1 MNGMKNIR
9 YYKQKLRPRVLIV
22 EDEFVN
28 QQILG
33 QIIAKDFE
41 PIYANNG
48 QEALDILHEAPHE
61 ISLVLLDLNMPVM
74 DGFTLMSIMN
84 EEEILKRIPIIALTN
99 DRSAEIRSLQLGAQD
114 FITKPYDMPE
124 IVLARIR
131 RSILLAEETD
141 LILRTENDL
150 LTGLTTKRYF
160 FEYINLFDQH
170 NPNANMDAIA
180 INIKKFR
187 TINAL
192 LGHRFGDKLL
202 VSIANSL
209 KKLMNTYEGIVSR
222 VDSDTFFVYISSI
235 DNYEEVITNA
245 LEEASLKVQKEGHVA
260 FKIGINRVVDRDLS
274 VEKRFDDAL
283 RAMRLNKD
291 NLKTT
296 LVVYDQKMHEN
307 ELFNEKLI
315 LGFEKSLENKEF
327 KIYLQPKMNI
337 AGDKPRLSSAEVLVR
352 WIHPGYGI
360 ISPTVFVPLF
370 ESNGLITRLDKYIW
384 EEAASQIKEWKEKYG
399 ITLPLSINVSRVD
412 LFSATLMD
420 DLMEIMHKY
429 DLKFDELFLEV
440 TESACVED
448 AKEVTKRVTAL
459 KNKGFVIEMDD
470 FGTGYSSLHMVSS
483 LPLDALKID
492 RSFVLNLLNNEK
504 SKVMVQV
511 ILELAKLLSA
521 KCIAEG
527 VENEEQLKLL
537 KEMGVEIIQ
546 GFYFSKPIPT
556 DEFFDKYLKD
566 NL

>member
-1 MNGMKNIR
+1 MKNIR

-33 QIIAKDFE
+33 QIIAKDFK

-48 QEALDILHEAPHE
+48 QEALDILHEAPQD

-124 IVLARIR
+124 IVLARIK

-170 NPNANMDAIA
+170 NPSANMDAIA

-492 RSFVLNLLNNEK
+492 RSFVLNLLNNDK

-556 DEFFDKYLKD
+556 EEFFDKYLKD

>member
-1 MNGMKNIR
+1 MKNIR

-48 QEALDILHEAPHE
+48 QEALDILHEAPQE
-61 ISLVLLDLNMPVM
+61 ISLVLLDLNTPVM

-84 EEEILKRIPIIALTN
+84 EEEILKHIPIIALTN